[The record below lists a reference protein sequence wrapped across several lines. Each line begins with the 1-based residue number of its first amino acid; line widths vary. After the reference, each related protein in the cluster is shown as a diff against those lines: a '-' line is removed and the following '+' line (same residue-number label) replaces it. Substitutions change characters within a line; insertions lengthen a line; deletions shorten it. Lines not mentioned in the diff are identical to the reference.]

1 MQSLNMIRTK
11 LETLQCAPM
20 GTTAQSVGLVPWS
33 MPLFQMSWIR
43 VLGGVF
49 KTCWLTR
56 RLWSDVAPL
65 VSTVSRKWL
74 YMDFMFNKHKV
85 WLPELLEDEEE
96 EVMNIFCIYPV
107 LYCLT

>member
-1 MQSLNMIRTK
+1 M
-11 LETLQCAPM
+11 
-20 GTTAQSVGLVPWS
+20 
-33 MPLFQMSWIR
+33 
-43 VLGGVF
+43 
-49 KTCWLTR
+49 
-56 RLWSDVAPL
+56 APL